1 MVLRTD
7 WTHAA
12 SVLAASTR
20 RSRLHPS
27 IHAPRQQVYV
37 TVQGTRA
44 RPDSQSLPTPVAP
57 SPSLTLTLPLRHAP
71 GQVSGLKEAARQLS
85 NPRPRPHSL
94 PDIVFLPSST
104 RILALDEV
112 VPAKPHVLVRSDD
125 LDKARAL
132 QHSGNVIGN
141 LSVNNRSHS
150 HSLTH
155 TVVSS
160 GTATV
165 GVLTPPPTNKNK
177 SSGGISGL
185 LDAADRVREEDDMDA
200 RKKGKL
206 SPREL
211 TFDDGDDAVYVKSE
225 VGVEERP
232 AGEEPTPE
240 SKVVS
245 KNVG

>member
-1 MVLRTD
+1 M
-7 WTHAA
+7 
-12 SVLAASTR
+12 
-20 RSRLHPS
+20 
-27 IHAPRQQVYV
+27 
-37 TVQGTRA
+37 
-44 RPDSQSLPTPVAP
+44 
-57 SPSLTLTLPLRHAP
+57 
-71 GQVSGLKEAARQLS
+71 
-85 NPRPRPHSL
+85 
-94 PDIVFLPSST
+94 FLPSST

-141 LSVNNRSHS
+141 LSVNNRSHP

-225 VGVEERP
+225 VGSEERP

-245 KNVG
+245 KNAP

>member
-1 MVLRTD
+1 MIP
-7 WTHAA
+7 
-12 SVLAASTR
+12 
-20 RSRLHPS
+20 PS
-27 IHAPRQQVYV
+27 
-37 TVQGTRA
+37 
-44 RPDSQSLPTPVAP
+44 
-57 SPSLTLTLPLRHAP
+57 SLTPAALTRSPHITHYAP

-94 PDIVFLPSST
+94 PDIVFLPSTT

-132 QHSGNVIGN
+132 QHSGNVIGT
-141 LSVNNRSHS
+141 SSMNNRSHS

-165 GVLTPPPTNKNK
+165 GVLTPLPTNKNK

-185 LDAADRVREEDDMDA
+185 LDAADHMSQEDNLDA
-200 RKKGKL
+200 RKGKL
-206 SPREL
+206 SPKEL
-211 TFDDGDDAVYVKSE
+211 TFDDGDTAYTLERVVKAE
-225 VGVEERP
+225 EDVTEAGMEERP
-232 AGEEPTPE
+232 ARGEPTPQ
-240 SKVVS
+240 SKVTTKYV
-245 KNVG
+245 V

>member
-1 MVLRTD
+1 M
-7 WTHAA
+7 
-12 SVLAASTR
+12 
-20 RSRLHPS
+20 
-27 IHAPRQQVYV
+27 